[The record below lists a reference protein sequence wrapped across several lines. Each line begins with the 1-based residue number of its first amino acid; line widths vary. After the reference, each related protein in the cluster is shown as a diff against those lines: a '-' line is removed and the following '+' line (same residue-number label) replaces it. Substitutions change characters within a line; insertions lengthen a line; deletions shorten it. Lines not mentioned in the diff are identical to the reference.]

1 MTAIAKASQPVTIA
15 STAIRKDAHGR
26 YSLNDLHKAAIAN
39 GNATE
44 SHKPSEFLSN
54 KGVEA
59 FVSALDNRMGSKA
72 GIPALGGTVQNPA
85 LVDMQN
91 CTSVHSVKGGKNPGT
106 YAVELVAIRY
116 AAWISPDFE
125 VDVYLTFQAAVKHGT
140 DWTNSRHASVS
151 TNKALNMILQDTRAV
166 AGKATERHHYANEA
180 RLVNW
185 VLCGEFKGLDRD
197 GLGSDELD
205 LLAHL
210 EARNAVLI
218 GRGVQYDQRK
228 PMLKQYA
235 MDWHMAHTPLLGAY
249 NS

>member
-26 YSLNDLHKAAIAN
+26 YSLNDLHKAAVAN
-39 GNATE
+39 KQATE
-44 SHKPSEFLSN
+44 NHAPAQFLRN
-54 KGVEA
+54 DGVKA
-59 FVSALDNRMGSKA
+59 FIAALDARQGD
-72 GIPALGGTVQNPA
+72 VQNR
-85 LVDMQN
+85 
-91 CTSVHSVKGGKNPGT
+91 TSVHSVKGGKSQGT